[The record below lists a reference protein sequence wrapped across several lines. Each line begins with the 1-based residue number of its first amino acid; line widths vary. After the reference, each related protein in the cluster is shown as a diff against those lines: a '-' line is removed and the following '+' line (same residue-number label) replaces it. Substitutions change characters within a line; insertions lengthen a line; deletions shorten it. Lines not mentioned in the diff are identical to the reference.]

1 MPKVSIITPNYNSAK
16 YIQATYDSVVSQSFQ
31 DWEWLIV
38 DDCSKDGSF
47 EIISNFANRDSRIK
61 VHKNPKNSGASVS
74 RNKGLEE
81 ATGEYIAFLD
91 ADDLWNEHKL
101 AEQLRFMDENH
112 ADFSIHNFD
121 MINFDGTF
129 QKSMFSPDTITQA
142 TLERFNPIF
151 TSSVMMRRSKVK
163 DVRFKVELRRRQDYI
178 YWYEC
183 VKLAGKA
190 PNVGKN
196 LASYRVGNSESLSS
210 NKFQN
215 IGIQW
220 NIYRNEFHMG
230 FFKSSKS
237 IVAYAFHGIKKY
249 FL

>member
-1 MPKVSIITPNYNSAK
+1 MPKVSIITPNYNSEK
-16 YIQATYDSVVSQSFQ
+16 FIKATSDSVIGQSFQ
-31 DWEWLIV
+31 DWEWLVV

-47 EIISNFANRDSRIK
+47 EIVKNLASKDSRIK
-61 VHKNPKNSGASVS
+61 AFINPKNSGASVS

-81 ATGEYIAFLD
+81 ATGDYIAFLD
-91 ADDLWNEHKL
+91 ADDVWNEDKL
-101 AEQLRFMDENH
+101 SEQVQFMDAQQ

-121 MINFDGTF
+121 IINFDGTY
-129 QKSMFSPDTITQA
+129 QKTFISPVVITQE
-142 TLERFNPIF
+142 TLEMFNPIF
-151 TSSVMMRRSKVK
+151 TSSVMMRRSKIK

-178 YWYEC
+178 YWYDC
-183 VKLAGKA
+183 VKLTGKA

-196 LASYRVGNSESLSS
+196 LASYRVGNTESLSS

-230 FFKSSKS
+230 FIKSTKS